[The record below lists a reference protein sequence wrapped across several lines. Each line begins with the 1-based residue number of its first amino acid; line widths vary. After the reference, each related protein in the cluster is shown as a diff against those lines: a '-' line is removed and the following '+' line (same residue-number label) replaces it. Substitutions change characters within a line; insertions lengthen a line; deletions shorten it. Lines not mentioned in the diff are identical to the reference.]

1 MRPVAVDQTVY
12 ILVEVTSNVNLLVYI
27 MNDTSDDS
35 ASGWAPLL
43 DQLKVKDKLKSDA
56 ALAAQLGVTR
66 SFISAV
72 RTGRKT
78 VPVELGETIF
88 MRLGKRISDEDLDLF
103 KPLRLLRTRETRRLD
118 PRVTSRVRVRAA
130 GKCELCGCAAPFLT
144 LAGEPYLEI
153 HHIVSHRD
161 GGTHSA
167 ANVVALCPNCHRKV
181 ELRPSDADTETLL
194 RRARA
199 SR

>member
-1 MRPVAVDQTVY
+1 MGA
-12 ILVEVTSNVNLLVYI
+12 TSIVNRLVYI
-27 MNDTSDDS
+27 MDNTSDDS

-43 DQLKVKDKLKSDA
+43 DQLKIKDKLTSDA

-72 RTGRKT
+72 RTGRKNIS
-78 VPVELGETIF
+78 VELGETIF

-103 KPLRLLRTRETRRLD
+103 KPLRLLRTRETRRPD
-118 PRVTSRVRVRAA
+118 PRVTSRVRERAA
-130 GKCELCGCAAPFLT
+130 GKCELCRCAAPFLT

-153 HHIVSHRD
+153 HHIVPHSD

-167 ANVVALCPNCHRKV
+167 ANMVALCPNCHRKV
-181 ELRPSDADTETLL
+181 ELCPSDADTETLL